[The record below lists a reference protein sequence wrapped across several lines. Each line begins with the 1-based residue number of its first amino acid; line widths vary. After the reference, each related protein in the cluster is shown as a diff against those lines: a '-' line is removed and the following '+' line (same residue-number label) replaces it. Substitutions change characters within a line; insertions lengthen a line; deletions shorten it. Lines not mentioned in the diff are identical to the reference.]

1 MKRLR
6 SLLKSLRGRPVI
18 APDFDPVFY
27 AAHHPDL
34 QDLPSAEHLWAHYV
48 EHGRREGRPRNLD
61 EAIAEWER
69 RFGPLPP
76 SFDVTAYRLL
86 NEDLAR
92 AYTHDHQFIR
102 HFLEHGRQE
111 GRPYAVD
118 SSIGG
123 SNNVPAGAWPAL
135 FRTPEF
141 TAMARDW
148 LPATALSRS
157 EALRLFVEQGIE
169 RLAPISFRHG
179 FDPQFY
185 RQTYELTD
193 AANAVDLY
201 RNWLIEGV
209 SAGRAPNETVFLQPY
224 LGESCYPA
232 DFAWQAYRA
241 GLSSAEKSGIVN
253 RAKALA
259 HLFERGFEAEGAVGD
274 AASFDLLAAIGDFQ
288 LRRGRLGLAA
298 RAYDQAERH
307 AAARFDGPLLYRRG
321 KARQARSADEAL
333 WDFRLAIARDDHP
346 WEAVEAA
353 VSLLIGKRAFGEALQ
368 ILREQ
373 QERWNGRADFLACV
387 HRTLQAW
394 FDHAKLSALELYGV
408 GGREEANGVIEAAL
422 GGIHAALATLDRLPP
437 ALPLPAE
444 GPVVILANQEL
455 RQCRHYRVEQK
466 LRLFEQAG
474 LQAEAFDE
482 TQADA
487 FIAALAGARAALFY
501 RVTATPAVL
510 RAILHARALG
520 LPTYYEIDDLLFD
533 DRFFPPDLATYE
545 GQITPQEHLHL
556 QLGVP
561 LYRFAMAQC
570 DTAIAS
576 TSALARHMQPLVR
589 LGRALVLPNGLD
601 ARNDAF
607 LARGPELRPADAPVT
622 LFYGSGTKAHNL
634 DFTREL
640 APVLLDLMREY
651 PRLRLVVAGHLRLV
665 PEFAAHAGRI
675 TQIGFI
681 EDIGEYWSVLQA
693 CDINLAVLSPGESAD
708 CKSEIKWLE
717 AAACAIPS
725 VVSATATYR
734 ETVAHGMDGFLA
746 KSGREWRDCLKALIE
761 APQLRLDMG
770 LRAREKALRLYTLDR
785 GAETLARAFAPMQRK
800 AIPKASPARVK
811 VLICN
816 VFFAPQ
822 SYGGATRVVQDNVDH
837 LIDDCPDIEVSIF
850 ASDEGRQ
857 PYETLSCEGYRGRP
871 VFRISVP
878 PDRLRDW
885 RPFNPS
891 HATQFRRVLDLVQ
904 PDIVHFHCIQRLSA
918 SIVEATEQAGIP
930 YLVTLHDG
938 WWISDSQFFIDRDGL
953 LRLPDRDPFE
963 ICPVEGVSLSQS
975 VARRQALAAL
985 LDKAAAV
992 LAVSQPF
999 ATLHHHAGIAA
1010 VGVIENGAPALQFH
1024 PRRPRPDGRLALGH
1038 LGGRSIQ
1045 KGATLVEAA
1054 LRKGGFERLALT
1066 MIDHALAPAERLS
1079 TCWGAT
1085 PVLLR
1090 GPCSPSEVAALY
1102 AGLDTVLAPSVW
1114 PESFGLVAREAASL
1128 GLRVVAS
1135 DRGAI
1140 GECIRL
1146 PEEGVVIDVSSDAGL
1161 ADILGAMNAN
1171 PEAWR
1176 AGPPPP
1182 PGILRRAA
1190 DQGRELADLYRTIA
1204 RSAERSASTHLK
1216 PGGGE

>member
-6 SLLKSLRGRPVI
+6 SLLKSFRERPTI
-18 APDFDPVFY
+18 AADFDPVFY

-34 QDLPSAEHLWAHYV
+34 QELRSAERLWAHYV
-48 EHGRREGRPRNLD
+48 EHGRREGRPPNLG

-76 SFDVTAYRLL
+76 AFDVTAYRLL

-92 AYTHDHQFIR
+92 AYVHDHQFIR

-111 GRPYAVD
+111 GRPFLVD
-118 SSIGG
+118 MPIGG
-123 SNNVPAGAWPAL
+123 TNGVPGGPWPAL

-141 TAMARDW
+141 TAMAQDW
-148 LPATALSRS
+148 LPSGAPSRT
-157 EALRLFVEQGIE
+157 EALRIFVEQGIE
-169 RLAPISFRHG
+169 RLAPISFKHG

-185 RQTYELTD
+185 RQTYELTEATD
-193 AANAVDLY
+193 AAELY
-201 RNWLIEGV
+201 RTWLTEGV
-209 SAGRAPNETVFLQPY
+209 SAGRAPNETAFLEPY
-224 LGESCYPA
+224 LGGRRYPA

-241 GLSSAEKSGIVN
+241 GLPPAESAGIAN
-253 RAKALA
+253 RAGALA
-259 HLFERGFEAEGAVGD
+259 HLFERGFETNRGVGNI
-274 AASFDLLAAIGDFQ
+274 AGFDLLAAIGDFQ

-298 RAYDQAERH
+298 RAYDQAE
-307 AAARFDGPLLYRRG
+307 AYDAARFDGSLLYRRG
-321 KARQARSADEAL
+321 KARQARSAGEAL
-333 WDFRLAIARDDHP
+333 SDFRQAIARDDHP
-346 WEAVEAA
+346 WDAVQAA
-353 VSLLIGKRAFGEALQ
+353 IALLIDEKTFEEALRV
-368 ILREQ
+368 LREQ
-373 QERWNGRADFLACV
+373 RERWNERADFLACV

-394 FDHAKLSALELYGV
+394 FDHARASALELYAL
-408 GGREEANGVIEAAL
+408 GRRKEADSLIEAAL
-422 GGIHAALATLDRLPP
+422 AGIEAALVVLDRLPP

-444 GPVVILANQEL
+444 GAVVILANQEL

-466 LRLFEQAG
+466 LRQFEQAG
-474 LQAEAFDE
+474 LQAEAFEE
-482 TQADA
+482 TQAEA
-487 FIAALAGARAALFY
+487 FIAALAGAKAALFY
-501 RVTATPAVL
+501 RVTATPAVQ

-533 DRFFPPDLATYE
+533 GRYFPPDLATYE
-545 GQITPQEHLHL
+545 GQITPHEHLHL
-556 QLGVP
+556 QLDVP
-561 LYRFAMAQC
+561 LHRFAMRLC

-576 TSALARHMQPLVR
+576 TSALARHMRPLVR
-589 LGRALVLPNGLD
+589 LGRSVVLPNGLD

-607 LARGPELRPADAPVT
+607 LARGRQLQPADKPVT

-640 APVLLDLMREY
+640 APVLLDLLRDY
-651 PRLRLVVAGHLRLV
+651 PQLRLVVAGHLRLG
-665 PEFAAHAGRI
+665 PEFAIHAGRI
-675 TQIGFI
+675 TRVGFV

-734 ETVAHGMDGFLA
+734 EALSHGVDGFLA
-746 KSGREWRDCLKALIE
+746 ETGEDWRDCLKALIDSPE
-761 APQLRLDMG
+761 LRLDMG
-770 LRAREKALRLYTLDR
+770 NQAREKAWQRYALGR
-785 GAETLARAFAPMQRK
+785 GAAILAETFAP
-800 AIPKASPARVK
+800 AECESISPSSSSSSPLKILV
-811 VLICN
+811 CN

-822 SYGGATRVVQDNVDH
+822 SHGGATRVVEDNVDH
-837 LIDDCPDIEVSIF
+837 FIDHCPDIEVSVF
-850 ASDEGRQ
+850 ASDERRQ
-857 PYETLSCEGYRGRP
+857 PYETLSCDSYRDRP
-871 VFRISVP
+871 VFRISARP
-878 PDRLRDW
+878 NPLRDW
-885 RPFNPS
+885 QPFNPN
-891 HATQFRRVLDLVQ
+891 HGRLFRRVLDRVR
-904 PDIVHFHCIQRLSA
+904 PDIVHFHCIQRLGA

-938 WWISDSQFFIDRDGL
+938 WWISDSQFFIDRDGI
-953 LRLPDRDPFE
+953 LRLPDQNPFN

-985 LDKAAAV
+985 LGKAAAV

-999 ATLHHHAGIAA
+999 AALHRGAGIAA
-1010 VGVIENGAPALQFH
+1010 ADVLENGVPALELH
-1024 PRRPRPDGRLALGH
+1024 PHRPRTDGRLALGH

-1045 KGATLVEAA
+1045 KGAILVEAA
-1054 LRKGGFERLALT
+1054 LRKGRFERLALT
-1066 MIDHALAPAERLS
+1066 MIDHALAPDEHLS

-1090 GPCSPSEVAALY
+1090 GPCPPSKVEALY
-1102 AGLDTVLAPSVW
+1102 AELDAVLAPSVW

-1146 PEEGVVIDVSSDAGL
+1146 PEQGAVIDVSSDAAL
-1161 ADILGAMNAN
+1161 AEILGAMNAN

-1176 AGPPPP
+1176 AGSLPPQ
-1182 PGILRRAA
+1182 GLLRRAA
-1190 DQGRELADLYRTIA
+1190 DQGRELADLYRAIA
-1204 RSAERSASTHLK
+1204 AR
-1216 PGGGE
+1216 